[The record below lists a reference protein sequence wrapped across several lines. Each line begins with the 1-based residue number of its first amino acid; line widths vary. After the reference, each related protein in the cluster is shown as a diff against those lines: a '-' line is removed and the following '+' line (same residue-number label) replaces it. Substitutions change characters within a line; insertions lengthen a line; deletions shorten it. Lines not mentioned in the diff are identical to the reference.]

1 MSVSNAE
8 QVPVNIVGSNLYGI
22 YPKISL
28 ETTWNMFVS
37 DNWLINYA
45 GYKKIAVPQP
55 TGEGRGLF
63 HSTRGNFLIAVIGSA
78 VYRIGNNLAPIQIGI
93 IDSTFGEV
101 FIDENLAQ
109 QICIVDG
116 QNAYIAAYD
125 VATGLFPNPILKQTL
140 SGGIIPG
147 YVSYHNTFF
156 LIASAP
162 SSPNPQQWYVF
173 VIDSADITGRTIKL
187 NPVGNTFTLQTKPDR
202 AVAVKRLPGSSNNVL
217 VLGQTVAEVWQNV
230 GGAQNYQ
237 RVSSYNIDE
246 GCLSVSTIA
255 ASDDMI
261 CYLAQNENNAPC
273 ITITTGGQTK
283 RISTDGIDNLLLTIK
298 YPSNSTAFFY
308 RQDGHLF
315 YQLTFFNPADNL
327 SLIHDF
333 NTGQFFN
340 VSDEKSNFYPAR
352 QVVYF
357 GLKSYFISL
366 KDSAIYQMGDEF
378 TTYNYNLAA
387 NTLGEIIPRVRI
399 CKTIR
404 KEDAATFRAGM
415 FTFWL
420 EQGLD
425 NEYKVNNAASA
436 VCSGLLTSESGDNL
450 ITEDDLQMI
459 SELGNCST
467 WQYKPRVDLSF
478 SKNGNQSFSNTVSR
492 DLNPLGHFRN
502 QIRWHQLGMCN
513 ELTIQLRFIGYQR
526 YCVSNGIIE
535 VY

>member
-1 MSVSNAE
+1 MGVANSS
-8 QVPVNIVGSNLYGI
+8 QVPVNVVGSNNYGI

-28 ETTWNMFVS
+28 ETTWNMFIS
-37 DNWLINYA
+37 DDWLINYA
-45 GYKKIAVPQP
+45 GYKKISTPQT
-55 TGEGRGLF
+55 TGQGRGLF
-63 HSTRGNFLIAVIGSA
+63 HSSRGNFLIAVIGTA
-78 VYRIGNNLAPIQIGI
+78 VYKIGTNLTPIKIGTLESSI
-93 IDSTFGEV
+93 GEV
-101 FIDENLAQ
+101 FIDENLSQ

-116 QNAYIAAYD
+116 QSAYIAAYD
-125 VATGLFPNPILKQTL
+125 VNTGLFPNPVLKQTL
-140 SGGIIPG
+140 AGSIIPG
-147 YVSYHNTFF
+147 YVAYHNTFF
-156 LIASAP
+156 LIASAM

-173 VIDSADITGRTIKL
+173 VYDSSDATGRTIKL
-187 NPVGNTFTLQTKPDR
+187 NPVGNTFVLQTKPDR

-230 GGAQNYQ
+230 GGTQNYQ
-237 RVSSYNIDE
+237 RISSYNIDE

-255 ASDDMI
+255 ASEEMI

-273 ITITTGGQTK
+273 ITITTGGETK
-283 RISTDGIDNLLLTIK
+283 RISTDGIDNLLHSIK
-298 YPSNSTAFFY
+298 YPSDSTAFFY

-340 VSDEKSNFYPAR
+340 VSDEKSNYYPAR

-357 GLKSYFISL
+357 GLRSYFISL
-366 KDSAIYQMGDEF
+366 KDSAIYEMGDNY
-378 TTYNYNLAA
+378 TTYDYDTTP

-404 KEDAATFRAGM
+404 KEDSATFRAGM
-415 FTFWL
+415 FTFWI

-425 NEYKVNNAASA
+425 EQYKANYTSNSL
-436 VCSGLLTSESGDNL
+436 CNGLLISESGEPLVSESGIPL
-450 ITEDDLQMI
+450 ISQT
-459 SELGNCST
+459 GNCGT
-467 WQYKPRVDLSF
+467 WQYKPRVDMSF

-492 DLNPLGHFRN
+492 ELNSLGHFRN

-526 YCVSNGIIE
+526 YCVSGGTIE